1 MWLSRQLDAVT
12 AARRPVALLG
22 GEAYGV
28 PFVLD
33 ALRERERLAWCRLGR
48 QADAD
53 PVAQGNAL
61 ARAVNEVL
69 GAPLLPSALPFRAHL
84 QALRRHRA
92 DVLPLRIA
100 LTVSAPHVALIDG
113 LLDLHHAGF
122 GVVLD
127 LRHGSTQDAV
137 LERCEV
143 FGHEA
148 LAIRADE
155 ARAALPAG
163 LDAASVAAL
172 LDASGGRIGTLLA
185 EGHRMAGVP
194 RVLVPD
200 PAGALVDAAEAEA
213 IEPAHLLQALR
224 REGDHLAALELAVL
238 RVPQA
243 VEEIV
248 RQAGPRYQ
256 EEGLLARLHLLLS
269 AVPEPYA
276 LRERVL
282 EWRLVAALAVGD
294 LSATLSDVDAHLQVH
309 AAPALRARRAGTLP
323 HGRGFAEAEA
333 AATAKRTPL
342 TLWQYGRLH
351 PNPERGLELL
361 RESVQLAEDVG
372 SRYEVVRNAS
382 SFAVKLV
389 HVGEF
394 ARGAAW
400 ARWALDVFDQEQLRD
415 GARRLTLVNDLA
427 VARIFS
433 GDLAG
438 LRGTLE
444 DAQAMV
450 EGSLPNVATWFR
462 STLAYLELAEG
473 RPEAALA
480 LLDATYHGSPRRT
493 RARYAYQL
501 VRVLAELGRHAD
513 AATVAAD
520 AVEIGAN
527 GEPHERLEGL
537 LARGIARACAG
548 DAGACD
554 DLIEVVMAPEV
565 VMEQRLGAA
574 LHYLLASGGA
584 AHNLPFDVVDA
595 LRGLH
600 PVALR
605 VLTGPEERFVGVWST
620 LAGSSAQLE
629 LGFLGRTTCR
639 YRDGVVTLPPRLTE
653 AALALALHPEGIS
666 RERLNAFLTPDGH
679 PPFSPGG
686 MRGMLTRLRA
696 LLPVSD
702 APYRFTVPYRADVT
716 EARSLLATGRVR
728 EAVTLLRGR
737 LLPDSEAPGVE
748 EQRLALEEELRQ
760 AALHAADPDALFDLA
775 ERLGDDIECWEA
787 TAAALVAGDPRLAL
801 ARARLRRLEREYAER
816 HDARGVRA
824 SSALD

>member
-48 QADAD
+48 HADGD

-69 GAPLLPSALPFRAHL
+69 GAPLLPSALPYRAHL

-100 LTVSAPHVALIDG
+100 LTASAPHVALIEG

-127 LRHGSTQDAV
+127 LRHAV
-137 LERCEV
+137 THDGVMERCEV

-148 LAIRADE
+148 LAVWADE
-155 ARAALPAG
+155 ARSVLPAG
-163 LDAASVAAL
+163 LDAASVAGL
-172 LDASGGRIGTLLA
+172 LEASGGRIGTLLA

-200 PAGALVDAAEAEA
+200 PAGALVDAAESEA
-213 IEPAHLLQALR
+213 VEPAHLLQALR

-238 RVPQA
+238 RVPEA
-243 VEEIV
+243 VEEV
-248 RQAGPRYQ
+248 LRNAGPRYQ

-282 EWRLVAALAVGD
+282 EWRLVAALAAGD
-294 LSATLSDVDAHLQVH
+294 LPSTLSDVDAHLQVH

-351 PNPERGLELL
+351 PNPERALELL

-372 SRYEVVRNAS
+372 SRFEAVRNAS

-394 ARGAAW
+394 GRGAAW

-415 GARRLTLVNDLA
+415 GSRRLTLVNDLA

-450 EGSLPNVATWFR
+450 EGSLPTVATWFR

-480 LLDATYHGSPRRT
+480 LLEATYHGSPRRT

-501 VRVLAELGRHAD
+501 VRVLAELGRFAD
-513 AATVAAD
+513 ASTVAAD
-520 AVEIGAN
+520 AVEIGTA
-527 GEPHERLEGL
+527 GEPHERHEGL
-537 LARGIARACAG
+537 LARGIARACTG
-548 DAGACD
+548 DSGACD
-554 DLIEVVMAPEV
+554 DLIEVVMAPEI
-565 VMEQRLGAA
+565 VMEQRLSAA

-584 AHNLPFDVVDA
+584 AHNLPCDVVDA
-595 LRGLH
+595 LRALH

-605 VLTGPEERFVGVWST
+605 VLSGPEERFVAVWST

-629 LGFLGRTTCR
+629 FGFLGRTTCR
-639 YRDGVVTLPPRLTE
+639 YRDGVVTLPPRLAE
-653 AALALALHPEGIS
+653 AALALVLYPEGIT

-702 APYRFTVPYRADVT
+702 APYRFTVPYRADVI
-716 EARSLLATGRVR
+716 EARSLLAAGRVR

-801 ARARLRRLEREYAER
+801 ARARLRRLELEYAER
-816 HDARGVRA
+816 QAARDARV